1 MKLGVILSEL
11 KKTEDTFERLQADKL
26 SVVLAGNGIYHA
38 VLKDGG
44 NPSKVLDKAADFYV
58 LIEDLESRG
67 FTSSDLVDSKIKPV
81 DFDGLVDLIMDE
93 HDKFVWL

>member
-1 MKLGVILSEL
+1 MKLGVILTES
-11 KKTEDTFERLQADKL
+11 KRTEDTFERLQADKL

-38 VLKDGG
+38 VIKENG

-58 LIEDLESRG
+58 LTEDLESRG
-67 FTSSDLVDSKIKPV
+67 FTSADLIDSKVKPV
-81 DFDGLVDLIMDE
+81 DYDGLVDLIMDE